1 LLFVLARYQVPA
13 RALSST
19 PNHSRQLAGLL
30 VHRKTAG
37 KVEHQINAPFIFPT
51 SSL

>member
-1 LLFVLARYQVPA
+1 LHSLLFVLARYQVPA
-13 RALSST
+13 SALSST
-19 PNHSRQLAGLL
+19 PGIGLL

-37 KVEHQINAPFIFPT
+37 KVEREINAAFIFPT